1 MQVMRVKIQMK
12 GKGMIKVL
20 LVDDHPLFREGLTY
34 RLSLDDSIE
43 VVGEAEN
50 GKQALELIKSLEF
63 DIVLMDIN
71 MPEMDGMYV
80 LELIKEQDIDCK
92 VLMLSM
98 HDNKEYILGA
108 MRHGADGYIL
118 KDVPGQELIE
128 AIKKVISGKH
138 YFSSEVTEILSK
150 ELAGEQRGIVTRRE
164 QLVLRLISQGL
175 SNKRIAQ
182 ELNVSVRTVET
193 HKRNIKQKLGIDST
207 VGLMRYAIDY
217 GLDR

>member
-1 MQVMRVKIQMK
+1 MQVIPVKTQLK
-12 GKGMIKVL
+12 EKNMIKVL
-20 LVDDHPLFREGLTY
+20 LVDDHPLFREGLKY
-34 RLSLDDSIE
+34 RLSLDEEIE
-43 VVGEAEN
+43 VAAEAEN
-50 GKQALELIKSLEF
+50 GKQALELIKSNEF
-63 DIVLMDIN
+63 DIILMDIN

-80 LELIKEQDIDCK
+80 LELIKEQGINCK

-118 KDVPGQELIE
+118 KDVPGNELIE

-175 SNKRIAQ
+175 NNKRIAQ

-207 VGLMRYAIDY
+207 VALMRYAIDY

>member
-1 MQVMRVKIQMK
+1 MQVKTQMK
-12 GKGMIKVL
+12 GKSMIKVL

-50 GKQALELIKSLEF
+50 GKQALELIKSLEL

-118 KDVPGQELIE
+118 KDVPGKELIE

-175 SNKRIAQ
+175 NNKRIAQ
-182 ELNVSVRTVET
+182 EINVSVRTVET

>member
-1 MQVMRVKIQMK
+1 
-12 GKGMIKVL
+12 MIRVL
-20 LVDDHPLFREGLTY
+20 LVDDHPLFREGLKH

-80 LELIKEQDIDCK
+80 LELIKEQDIDYK

-108 MRHGADGYIL
+108 MRHGANGYIL
-118 KDVPGQELIE
+118 KDVPGKELIV
-128 AIKKVISGKH
+128 AIKKVISGKS

-182 ELNVSVRTVET
+182 EINVSVRTVET

-207 VGLMRYAIDY
+207 MGLMRYAIDY

>member
-1 MQVMRVKIQMK
+1 MQVMPVKTQLK
-12 GKGMIKVL
+12 VKSMIKVL
-20 LVDDHPLFREGLTY
+20 LVDDHPLFREGLKH
-34 RLSLDDSIE
+34 RLSLDEEIE
-43 VVGEAEN
+43 VASEAEN
-50 GKQALELIKSLEF
+50 GKQALELIKHNKF
-63 DIVLMDIN
+63 DIILMDIN

-80 LELIKEQDIDCK
+80 LELIKEQGIDCK

-118 KDVPGQELIE
+118 KDVPGKEVIE

-150 ELAGEQRGIVTRRE
+150 ELAGEQRGVVTRRE

-175 SNKRIAQ
+175 NNKRIAQ
-182 ELNVSVRTVET
+182 EINVSVRTVET

>member
-1 MQVMRVKIQMK
+1 
-12 GKGMIKVL
+12 MIKVL
-20 LVDDHPLFREGLTY
+20 LVDDHPLFREGLKH
-34 RLSLDDSIE
+34 RLSLDDCIE

-50 GKQALELIKSLEF
+50 GKQALELIKSLDF

-80 LELIKEQDIDCK
+80 LELIKEQDLDCK

-118 KDVPGQELIE
+118 KDVPGAELIE

-175 SNKRIAQ
+175 NNKRIAQ

>member
-1 MQVMRVKIQMK
+1 
-12 GKGMIKVL
+12 MIKVL
-20 LVDDHPLFREGLTY
+20 LVDDHPLFREGLKH
-34 RLSLDDSIE
+34 RLSLDNDID
-43 VVGEAEN
+43 VTAEAEN
-50 GKQALELIKSLEF
+50 GKQALALIKNNNF

-80 LELIKEQDIDCK
+80 LELIKEQDLNCK

-108 MRHGADGYIL
+108 MRYGADGYIL
-118 KDVPGQELIE
+118 KDVPGNELID
-128 AIKKVISGKH
+128 AIKIVIAGKH
-138 YFSSEVTEILSK
+138 YFSAEVTEILTK

-164 QLVLRLISQGL
+164 QLVLRLISRGL
-175 SNKRIAQ
+175 NNKRIAQ

-207 VGLMRYAIDY
+207 LGLMRYAIDY

>member
-1 MQVMRVKIQMK
+1 MPARTKMK
-12 GKGMIKVL
+12 ENIMIKVL
-20 LVDDHPLFREGLTY
+20 LVDDHPLFREGLKH
-34 RLSLDDSIE
+34 RLSLDSCLE

-50 GKQALELIKSLEF
+50 GKQALELIKSLDF

-118 KDVPGQELIE
+118 KDVPGTELID

-175 SNKRIAQ
+175 NNKRIAQ

>member
-1 MQVMRVKIQMK
+1 
-12 GKGMIKVL
+12 MIKVL

-34 RLSLDDSIE
+34 RLSLDDDIA

-50 GKQALELIKSLEF
+50 GRQALELIKRLEF

-71 MPEMDGMYV
+71 MPDMDGMYV
-80 LELIKEQDIDCK
+80 LELIKEQGIDCK

-128 AIKKVISGKH
+128 AIKKVISGKN

-150 ELAGEQRGIVTRRE
+150 ELSGEQRGIVTRRE

-175 SNKRIAQ
+175 NNKRIAQ
-182 ELNVSVRTVET
+182 EINVSVRTVET

-207 VGLMRYAIDY
+207 MGLMRYGIDY

>member
-1 MQVMRVKIQMK
+1 
-12 GKGMIKVL
+12 MIKVL
-20 LVDDHPLFREGLTY
+20 LVDDHPLFREGLKY
-34 RLSLDDSIE
+34 RLSLDSKIE

-50 GKQALELIKSLEF
+50 GKIALELIKNNEF

-80 LELIKEQDIDCK
+80 LELIKEQSLDCK

-118 KDVPGQELIE
+118 KDVPGKELIE

-150 ELAGEQRGIVTRRE
+150 EIAGEQRGIVTRRE
-164 QLVLRLISQGL
+164 QLVLRHISQGL

>member
-1 MQVMRVKIQMK
+1 MPAKTNMK
-12 GKGMIKVL
+12 ENIMIKVL
-20 LVDDHPLFREGLTY
+20 LVDDHPLFREGLKH
-34 RLSLDDSIE
+34 RLSLDGCLD

-50 GKQALELIKSLEF
+50 GKQALELIKSIDF

-118 KDVPGQELIE
+118 KDVPGTELID

-175 SNKRIAQ
+175 NNKRIAQ

>member
-1 MQVMRVKIQMK
+1 MRVKIRMK

-50 GKQALELIKSLEF
+50 GKQALGLIKSLEF

>member
-1 MQVMRVKIQMK
+1 MQATPVKIIMK
-12 GKGMIKVL
+12 GKSVIKVL
-20 LVDDHPLFREGLTY
+20 LVDDHPLFREGLKY
-34 RLSLDDSIE
+34 RLSLDDSLE

-50 GKQALELIKSLEF
+50 GKQSLELIKSLEF

-80 LELIKEQDIDCK
+80 LELIKEQNIDCK

-118 KDVPGQELIE
+118 KDVPGKELIE

-175 SNKRIAQ
+175 NNKRIAQ
-182 ELNVSVRTVET
+182 EISVSVRTVET

>member
-1 MQVMRVKIQMK
+1 
-12 GKGMIKVL
+12 MIKVL
-20 LVDDHPLFREGLTY
+20 LVDDHPLFREGLKH
-34 RLSLDDSIE
+34 RLSLDKDIT
-43 VVGEAEN
+43 VTGEAEN
-50 GKQALELIKSLEF
+50 GKKALEIIKNNTF
-63 DIVLMDIN
+63 DIILMDIN

-80 LELIKEQDIDCK
+80 LELIKEQDLDCK

-108 MRHGADGYIL
+108 MRYGADGYIL
-118 KDVPGQELIE
+118 KDVPGNELID
-128 AIKKVISGKH
+128 AIKIVISGKH
-138 YFSSEVTEILSK
+138 YFSTEVTEILTK

-164 QLVLRLISQGL
+164 QLVLRLISRGL
-175 SNKRIAQ
+175 NNKRIAQ

-207 VGLMRYAIDY
+207 LGLMRYAIDY

>member
-1 MQVMRVKIQMK
+1 
-12 GKGMIKVL
+12 MIKVL
-20 LVDDHPLFREGLTY
+20 LVDDHPLFREGLNH
-34 RLSLDDSIE
+34 RLSLDDGIE

-50 GKQALELIKSLEF
+50 GKQALELIKRLEF

-80 LELIKEQDIDCK
+80 LELIKEQDIDYK
-92 VLMLSM
+92 VLILSM

-108 MRHGADGYIL
+108 MRHGANGYIL
-118 KDVPGQELIE
+118 KDVPGKELIV
-128 AIKKVISGKH
+128 AIKKVISGKS

-182 ELNVSVRTVET
+182 EINVSVRTVET

-207 VGLMRYAIDY
+207 MGLMRYAIDY

>member
-1 MQVMRVKIQMK
+1 MLVKIQMK
-12 GKGMIKVL
+12 EKIIIMIKVL
-20 LVDDHPLFREGLTY
+20 LVDDHPLFREGLKH
-34 RLSLDDSIE
+34 RLSLDDSLE

-50 GKQALELIKSLEF
+50 GKKALELIKSLDF

-71 MPEMDGMYV
+71 MSEMDGMYV

-118 KDVPGQELIE
+118 KDVPGAELIE

-175 SNKRIAQ
+175 NNKRIAQ

-217 GLDR
+217 GLDS

>member
-1 MQVMRVKIQMK
+1 MKTQMK
-12 GKGMIKVL
+12 GKSMIKVL

-50 GKQALELIKSLEF
+50 GKQALELIKSLEL

-118 KDVPGQELIE
+118 KDVPGKELIE

-175 SNKRIAQ
+175 NNKRIAQ
-182 ELNVSVRTVET
+182 EINVSVRTVET

>member
-1 MQVMRVKIQMK
+1 MRVKIRMK
-12 GKGMIKVL
+12 GKSMIRVL
-20 LVDDHPLFREGLTY
+20 LVDDHPLFREGLKY
-34 RLSLDDSIE
+34 RLSLDDDIE

-50 GKQALELIKSLEF
+50 GKQALELINSLEF

-80 LELIKEQDIDCK
+80 LELIKEQGIDCK

-118 KDVPGQELIE
+118 KDVPGKELID

-175 SNKRIAQ
+175 NNKRIAQ
-182 ELNVSVRTVET
+182 EINVSVRTVET

>member
-1 MQVMRVKIQMK
+1 MQVTQMKTQMK
-12 GKGMIKVL
+12 GKSMIKVL

-50 GKQALELIKSLEF
+50 GKQALELIKSLEL

-118 KDVPGQELIE
+118 KDVPGKELIE

-175 SNKRIAQ
+175 NNKRIAQ
-182 ELNVSVRTVET
+182 EINVSVRTVET

>member
-1 MQVMRVKIQMK
+1 MPALAVKNQLM
-12 GKGMIKVL
+12 GKLMIKVL
-20 LVDDHPLFREGLTY
+20 LVDDHPLFREGLKY
-34 RLSLDDSIE
+34 RLNLDEEIE
-43 VVGEAEN
+43 VIAEAEN
-50 GKQALELIKSLEF
+50 GKQALELIKQNSF
-63 DIVLMDIN
+63 DIILMDIN

-80 LELIKEQDIDCK
+80 LELIKEQNLDCK
-92 VLMLSM
+92 VMMLSM

-118 KDVPGQELIE
+118 KDVPGSELLV

-150 ELAGEQRGIVTRRE
+150 ELSGEQRGIVTRRE
-164 QLVLRLISQGL
+164 QLVLRLISHGL
-175 SNKRIAQ
+175 NNKRIAQ

-207 VGLMRYAIDY
+207 LGLMRYAIDY

>member
-1 MQVMRVKIQMK
+1 
-12 GKGMIKVL
+12 MIKVL
-20 LVDDHPLFREGLTY
+20 LVDDHPLFREGLKY
-34 RLSLDDSIE
+34 RLSLDLDID

-50 GKQALELIKSLEF
+50 GKQALALIKSTEF

-80 LELIKEQDIDCK
+80 LELIKEQSIDCK

-118 KDVPGQELIE
+118 KDVPGKELIE
-128 AIKKVISGKH
+128 AIKKVKSGKH

-150 ELAGEQRGIVTRRE
+150 ELSGEKRGIVTRRE

>member
-1 MQVMRVKIQMK
+1 MPARTKMK
-12 GKGMIKVL
+12 ENIMIKVL
-20 LVDDHPLFREGLTY
+20 LVDDHPLFREGLKH
-34 RLSLDDSIE
+34 RLSLDSCLE

-50 GKQALELIKSLEF
+50 GKQALELIKSIDF

-118 KDVPGQELIE
+118 KDVPGTELID

-175 SNKRIAQ
+175 NNKRIAQ